1 MSYLN
6 YEFLDEY
13 KRLDNICMD
22 IYGPNPNKTL
32 GVTLYLEEMD
42 RKASIYRYSIT
53 GWDSD
58 YNKLKR
64 IRNLRNELVHS
75 RTSLSGY
82 DICTEQDIYFIDSF
96 CNRILNQT
104 DPLALL
110 RKKELETQE
119 RIKANKA
126 ARKSFPSKTIPQ
138 AQYPTQAI
146 KTTPPASSNNINQS
160 NKEPSD
166 WGCLFN
172 VFITFVVLFGIL
184 GIIGLI
190 GFLIFS
196 TITKLR

>member
-6 YEFLDEY
+6 YEFFDEY

-22 IYGPNPNKTL
+22 IYGPTPNKTL

-42 RKASIYRYSIT
+42 RIPPASRYIIK

-58 YNKLKR
+58 YKKLKR
-64 IRNLRNELVHS
+64 VKNLRNELAHS
-75 RTSLSGY
+75 GTSLSGY
-82 DICTEQDIYFIDSF
+82 DICTEEDIDFIDSF

-119 RIKANKA
+119 RIKAKKA
-126 ARKSFPSKTIPQ
+126 ARQSFPRKTMPQ

-172 VFITFVVLFGIL
+172 VIITFLVLFGIL
-184 GIIGLI
+184 CIIGLI
-190 GFLIFS
+190 GILIFS